1 MTGAPAMTAAYRRT
15 IAAVGTDLV
24 IVLVI
29 LLVIVVV
36 WRGPKTIPEIGR
48 MFGRGVREAR
58 EEINKS
64 RDGDEPAS
72 GGGSTSGGGA
82 AST

>member
-1 MTGAPAMTAAYRRT
+1 MGNDV
-15 IAAVGTDLV
+15 IIVLV

-29 LLVIVVV
+29 VVI
-36 WRGPKTIPEIGR
+36 WRGPRTIPEIGR

-64 RDGDEPAS
+64 RAPEEP
-72 GGGSTSGGGA
+72 STEE
-82 AST
+82 TPKPT

>member
-1 MTGAPAMTAAYRRT
+1 MGNDV
-15 IAAVGTDLV
+15 I

-29 LLVIVVV
+29 LLILVIV

-58 EEINKS
+58 EEINKT
-64 RDGDEPAS
+64 RTTDDTPAEDRS
-72 GGGSTSGGGA
+72 KT
-82 AST
+82 

>member
-1 MTGAPAMTAAYRRT
+1 MGNDV
-15 IAAVGTDLV
+15 I

-58 EEINKS
+58 EEINKTRTS
-64 RDGDEPAS
+64 DDAPAEDGS
-72 GGGSTSGGGA
+72 KTS
-82 AST
+82 